1 MSKQYVNVLTNKTY
15 QQVLSYLK
23 TCEYV
28 SFDLETDSATE
39 KRARVIGVGV
49 TGHVNQGFYVAFWK
63 WDAASQ
69 ALVRL
74 VSAED
79 EEKFIWAMSEILIK
93 KKLIMHNG
101 VYDITVMEDY
111 YGVNLLPALYA
122 DTILMKHTLDEEGPF
137 GLKEVAVN
145 LQEQLGIPEEEVANQ
160 EQIELKE
167 SITKAGG
174 KATKTQMDIYK
185 ADVEIIGK
193 YCCADVDLTLRLF
206 EYFSK
211 LMEKEGL
218 TDFFYNQEVM
228 PLYKLVTIPMK
239 IQGLKIDLEYF
250 KNLETQI
257 NSDIMRLSGEVF
269 DLIREDIQPFIR
281 SYLDDHVKATK
292 TGRFAEELLRYY
304 KIPIPSNKKT
314 GKPTLAKSALQSL
327 AVDYPDNVALTWLLY
342 EPPFEEFEEMQEVEQ
357 KDGTKA
363 IMPVKVKRVLEDPNP
378 PTLEDEVVYAV
389 KKAIFVEKNPDK
401 PEVFNLSS
409 NAHLSWLLF
418 EHHGCKAKSHS
429 RETGAAKV
437 DKEALEGF
445 DHLPFVPKLSELK
458 KQEKLLSTYVQP
470 ILEKQIDG
478 WLYPSMLQF
487 GTTSG
492 RYSCAGGL
500 NLQTLPRDDKRIKKG
515 FVAPEGYKIVN
526 ADFSALEPRI
536 FSWVSGDAGLKA
548 VWLNELDLYSQIA
561 IDVFDLQDVSAKET
575 DKNYLKKVQPDFRQ
589 KSKVF
594 TLAVVYGANAWRI
607 AQLMGVPVE
616 DAQQIIDRYLNA
628 YPELQKYMR
637 NQEYEATTKGFVK
650 TKFGRVRHLPKCKE
664 LNERFRGLLK
674 SKKLMK
680 EHLGEQL
687 GSEIYYKYRNLLNNS
702 KNFPIQA
709 TAAHVCNAAM
719 IKLAK
724 EMKKHNIDGWIALTI
739 HDEITCIVKEDQASI
754 VAEMLKDAM
763 ENNEVTRQIDIPIKA
778 EPLIGDNFAEAK

>member
-1 MSKQYVNVLTNKTY
+1 
-15 QQVLSYLK
+15 
-23 TCEYV
+23 
-28 SFDLETDSATE
+28 
-39 KRARVIGVGV
+39 
-49 TGHVNQGFYVAFWK
+49 
-63 WDAASQ
+63 
-69 ALVRL
+69 
-74 VSAED
+74 
-79 EEKFIWAMSEILIK
+79 
-93 KKLIMHNG
+93 
-101 VYDITVMEDY
+101 
-111 YGVNLLPALYA
+111 
-122 DTILMKHTLDEEGPF
+122 
-137 GLKEVAVN
+137 
-145 LQEQLGIPEEEVANQ
+145 
-160 EQIELKE
+160 
-167 SITKAGG
+167 
-174 KATKTQMDIYK
+174 
-185 ADVEIIGK
+185 
-193 YCCADVDLTLRLF
+193 
-206 EYFSK
+206 
-211 LMEKEGL
+211 
-218 TDFFYNQEVM
+218 
-228 PLYKLVTIPMK
+228 
-239 IQGLKIDLEYF
+239 
-250 KNLETQI
+250 
-257 NSDIMRLSGEVF
+257 
-269 DLIREDIQPFIR
+269 
-281 SYLDDHVKATK
+281 
-292 TGRFAEELLRYY
+292 
-304 KIPIPSNKKT
+304 
-314 GKPTLAKSALQSL
+314 
-327 AVDYPDNVALTWLLY
+327 
-342 EPPFEEFEEMQEVEQ
+342 
-357 KDGTKA
+357 
-363 IMPVKVKRVLEDPNP
+363 
-378 PTLEDEVVYAV
+378 
-389 KKAIFVEKNPDK
+389 
-401 PEVFNLSS
+401 
-409 NAHLSWLLF
+409 
-418 EHHGCKAKSHS
+418 
-429 RETGAAKV
+429 
-437 DKEALEGF
+437 
-445 DHLPFVPKLSELK
+445 
-458 KQEKLLSTYVQP
+458 
-470 ILEKQIDG
+470 
-478 WLYPSMLQF
+478 MLQF